1 MIICDYWSYLIRNN
15 HRIIDILFDDYWID
29 YLPPII
35 PIIQRVKTKC
45 EYLVHFWQRFW
56 HMTSVIICDYLMIIW
71 WLFDDYLMIINDYL
85 HYCDYSL
92 HWNVNVNDSP
102 VFAFARL
109 CCLTMPAD
117 RPARSVRIVS
127 DLLVSSLQSAPHA
140 RPRWTHHTQL
150 SPWGRA
156 GDLGTCWKGERGIE
170 YVIKCSRAL
179 VRSWARLWARAR
191 SNNALVY
198 LRARASMSASV
209 LHACEGRKEL
219 SWWT

>member
-1 MIICDYWSYLIRNN
+1 MR
-15 HRIIDILFDDYWID
+15 
-29 YLPPII
+29 
-35 PIIQRVKTKC
+35 
-45 EYLVHFWQRFW
+45 
-56 HMTSVIICDYLMIIW
+56 
-71 WLFDDYLMIINDYL
+71 INDYL

-170 YVIKCSRAL
+170 YVIKCSRASWLARACTL
-179 VRSWARLWARAR
+179 VSALVSSRALARAR
-191 SNNALVY
+191 ANNALVY